1 MARPSDSSNPIDI
14 QRGGAYAKHE
24 AGFKGAQVAPDRPTI
39 DVVMV
44 FRDVFNIREWPILL
58 AERHERAGRASAAET
73 IYRKILARQPQRP
86 SALIGLGR
94 LLMRGSR
101 FEEAVD
107 IWQRM
112 VAIAPHRNGPAFQLA
127 RALHRSGRLEA
138 AVAQY
143 LEVLD
148 LAPLHEGAFAAVE
161 QLRAVV
167 DRDPGHSAAFAR
179 HTAAFEA
186 ALQTIETDPQLPGIE
201 PQLALPQQDENSI
214 KWDQAETIYR
224 KILERSPHDRNA
236 LQRLAQLLSRDSSRL
251 EQALHLW
258 RLIARRNPI
267 DPLPL
272 IQRAQLLER
281 ARRPA
286 DAEADYREALKRT
299 PLNAAALLGVARL
312 TFGQARWNAAAA
324 MFDTF
329 HKANP
334 NRSDALVGLGRSL
347 EKLDRA
353 EEALTAYRKVLA
365 IEPTNANA
373 ILYSGR
379 LLRQLRRTEEA
390 IDTWQKA
397 VRQLPQ
403 NADAWYELVVML
415 ARAER
420 DAEALAALTAAEA
433 ALPAS
438 VPSWVR
444 LGQAAQAAQFH
455 DRAVSYFEAAIAAEP
470 QQAAHHARLGQH
482 YFRQGVIDGAFHHLL
497 ASRERKAADVAV
509 AKQLVDT
516 VHALNLVG
524 IDHLQLAAEPPRSGE
539 VLIPERLFPIVR
551 RIADTKIV
559 PYEPVPRR
567 IIVVTSSLAAGGAE
581 RQVVNLLRG
590 LADPVL
596 GIDPTLFCISLAP
609 QTQRDFFLP
618 LLAEASVAVITPVEN
633 AIETC
638 LDLPESAPF
647 AQLIRSFPPDM
658 SGLIAFWLREFRRR
672 RPQVVHAWQDG
683 TNLTAV
689 VAALLAGVPRVV
701 LSTRSVRPDNPRRR
715 LKRFMQEGYQ
725 AVIGHPTV
733 TLCNNSRAGAE
744 DYADWLGIDPA
755 TIEVVHNGIDFEQLA
770 QSVDPARAPA
780 LRQSLGV
787 QPDAPIIGSAFR
799 MSEEKRPLLWVEVA
813 AEIARRQPHAH
824 FLVFGDGPM
833 RADMLAHAARLG
845 IADRLHLPG
854 REDDIGSCYKAM
866 DVVLLTSRHE
876 GLPNVLLE
884 AQSLGV
890 PVVAPDVGGV
900 AETIWPGVT
909 GWAVRDAA
917 PRLLAQDLA
926 KHVVRCLTESVWIA
940 KARTEAPAF
949 VRERFGMT
957 AMMRRTFE
965 VYGLADRNDT
975 DVASNDD

>member
-1 MARPSDSSNPIDI
+1 
-14 QRGGAYAKHE
+14 
-24 AGFKGAQVAPDRPTI
+24 
-39 DVVMV
+39 MV

-58 AERHERAGRASAAET
+58 AERHERAGRAPAAET

-107 IWQRM
+107 VWQRM
-112 VAIAPHRNGPAFQLA
+112 VTIAPHRNGPAFQLA

-143 LEVLD
+143 LRVL
-148 LAPLHEGAFAAVE
+148 AITPRFEKAFTALE
-161 QLRAVV
+161 QLRDVV
-167 DRDPGHSAAFAR
+167 DRDPSHAAAFAEHLNSFGPAR
-179 HTAAFEA
+179 LEIRFEHLEQDVGA
-186 ALQTIETDPQLPGIE
+186 HLS
-201 PQLALPQQDENSI
+201 LARQYEKSNE
-214 KWDQAETIYR
+214 WDQAETVYR
-224 KILERSPHDRNA
+224 RILERSPDDPNA
-236 LQRLAQLLSRDSSRL
+236 LQRLAQLLSRDSGRL
-251 EQALHLW
+251 EQALDLW
-258 RLIARRNPI
+258 RLVAQRAPTAPF
-267 DPLPL
+267 PLV
-272 IQRAQLLER
+272 QRAQLLER
-281 ARRPA
+281 ARRTA
-286 DAEADYREALKRT
+286 DAEADYREALKRA
-299 PLNAAALLGVARL
+299 PMDAAALFGLARL
-312 TFGQARWNAAAA
+312 TFGQARWGVAAV
-324 MFDTF
+324 MFDAF
-329 HKANP
+329 YKVNP
-334 NRSDALVGLGRSL
+334 NRGDALVGLGRSL
-347 EKLDRA
+347 EKLDRTD
-353 EEALTAYRKVLA
+353 EALTAYRKVLA

-373 ILYSGR
+373 LLYSGR
-379 LLRQLRRTEEA
+379 LLRQLGRTEEA
-390 IDTWQKA
+390 IETWQKA
-397 VRQLPQ
+397 VRQLRQ
-403 NADAWYELVVML
+403 NADAWYELVLAL

-420 DAEALAALTAAEA
+420 DAEALAALAAADA

-438 VPSWVR
+438 VATWVR

-455 DRAVSYFEAAIAAEP
+455 DRAAGYFEAAIAAEP
-470 QQAAHHARLGQH
+470 LHAAHHARLGQH

-497 ASRERKAADVAV
+497 ASREREPADVAV

-524 IDHLQLAAEPPRSGE
+524 IDHLQLATEPRHSGE

-551 RIADTKIV
+551 RIADTQIV
-559 PYEPVPRR
+559 PYKAVPRR

-590 LADPVL
+590 LADPDL
-596 GIDPTLFCISLAP
+596 GIDPALFCISLAP

-647 AQLIRSFPPDM
+647 AQLIRSFPADM

-725 AVIGHPTV
+725 SVIGHPTV

-770 QSVDPARAPA
+770 QCVDPTRAPA

-787 QPDAPIIGSAFR
+787 PPDAPLIGSAFR

-813 AEIARRQPHAH
+813 AEIARRQPRAH

-833 RADMLAHAARLG
+833 RADMLTHAARLG

-917 PRLLAQDLA
+917 PHLLAPALA
-926 KHVVRCLTESVWIA
+926 EHVVRCLTEPGWMT
-940 KARTEAPAF
+940 KAQAEAPSF
-949 VRERFGMT
+949 VRERFSMT
-957 AMMRRTFE
+957 AMMRRTLD
-965 VYGLADRNDT
+965 VYGLADINAT
-975 DVASNDD
+975 DRPSDDD